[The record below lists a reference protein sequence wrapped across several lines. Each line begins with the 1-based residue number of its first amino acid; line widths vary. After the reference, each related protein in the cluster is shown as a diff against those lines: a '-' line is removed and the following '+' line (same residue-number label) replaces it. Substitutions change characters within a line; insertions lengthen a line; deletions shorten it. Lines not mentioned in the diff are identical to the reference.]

1 MMSRPR
7 EKAVEQEVEQEVVR
21 PRRVIR
27 PPSYLQDYE
36 VSYPQRHLTFADEY
50 TQAVRDDDVLSYIRE
65 MREESRQL
73 RQHVQRISDIIATSP
88 ALAPPH
94 VSSLSFHESEGVSAK
109 PMAASMLASYQDDRN
124 PSQSDNTPL
133 VPPRDESLHK
143 GRDNRQ
149 DLIEDLTSSLKKMGK
164 MNSSQSQSGQST
176 PRYTEPPNSDVSA
189 QYVPRHD
196 ANVHDSRQPQ
206 TNPHRWQCDD
216 SVLPSNQTSYPAWD
230 FHHHKDVYSELPC
243 TEYRSAKDIHDPF
256 FDNHGR
262 TIQRPALHDQLNS
275 NLLHSRGPEHY
286 RTNERLYLSDPTYRH
301 LGAQGPHRTWHSS
314 PMQYRGP
321 TPTIPDFVHDDPRE
335 FTRLKIALDNLLP
348 DDATESFKFQILI
361 DHLKLEDA
369 LLVADSYSHSRYP
382 FSDTMRA
389 LTDMYGQPHQL
400 ALQRISN
407 LMDGPNIK
415 SGDVKA
421 FKGFALKVRA
431 LVGMLNQLGSPG
443 WTELKCGSHV
453 SRLLAKLPYDLRANF
468 KRFINP
474 LQTPIPSLMDLADWL
489 EYEVRVQVDGTQY
502 CTYPVYEKQ
511 GFRKDKRTGDFP
523 RKLTTVLHGGEQTK
537 VSFDN
542 VKSTSVSS
550 DRKPEKPKKY
560 CPFCD
565 SIQHYMNQCSNFK
578 LLTKEQI
585 ENWIKTGQRC
595 WRCGRGHHSSKCT
608 LKAKCKKCDRR
619 HLEVLHDVNASST
632 SNGKSSSRASEGDN
646 IPIASTSQT
655 LYLDRPTS
663 SRQVLL
669 KLSRVIIWNGDKS
682 LETYAILDDG
692 SERTMLLHEAA
703 HCLDLQGKPEDL
715 ALRTVRH
722 EVHTI
727 HGNSVS
733 FSIASAS
740 LPDQA
745 FQIHGAFTA
754 KELGLV
760 QHTYPVNYLKE
771 RYRHLRNLPLP
782 EINEAQPLILIGSDY
797 PHLITPVE
805 PVRLGPPGGPAAVHT
820 RLGWTL
826 QGPSKF
832 LQPLLQPQQCL
843 FVSCLSSEAE
853 LFSQVEKLWKLDI
866 LPYQSEKVV
875 TRSRQDTDAIRI
887 LQEKT
892 IRVDVGGVKRYAT
905 PLLWKETLPPLH
917 APKEAVLTLL
927 RSTEKRLMREPQKA
941 ASYNAEI
948 NKLLQAGYVT
958 PISTKQCDLSPHSWY
973 IPHHMIHHND
983 KDRIVF
989 NCSFEFQGQSL
1000 NEHLLPGPT
1009 LGASLLGVL
1018 LRFREHPIAFCSDV
1032 RGMFHQVRL
1041 LDEDKPFLRFLWR
1054 NGKAMEPP
1062 TVYQWEVL
1070 PFGTTCS
1077 PCCATFALQSHV
1089 KNHLEPTD
1097 QVRQTVECGFYV
1109 DNCLQSVPTARQA
1122 VELVNRLQSH
1132 LLEGGFEL
1140 RQWASNVPTVI
1151 QHLPDVLKSES
1162 NEIWLRQEST
1172 NPQERALGLIWQCK
1186 SDTLEY
1192 KPYHSEEGDI
1202 TMRKIY
1208 RTLAKQ
1214 YDPLGFL
1221 IPFTTR
1227 AKIIVQMLWSNKRDW
1242 DDPCLP
1248 SDLLDSWHQW
1258 ESELPQLSQ
1267 ISQPRCYS
1275 PCLQSTV
1282 RRRSLHVFCDAS
1294 ERAYGSVAYLSTEDV
1309 QSNIQVA
1316 FLAARSRVAPK
1327 KQLSIPRLELCAA
1340 LTGAQLGTVLTKEL
1354 TLEIHNCVYWTDST
1368 TVLAWLQSDSCRYKV
1383 FVGTRITEIQELSDP
1398 KSWHYVNSSLNP
1410 ADDITRGLSLI
1421 QLSED
1426 TRWNKGPSFLLQS
1439 SSYWPKAPE
1448 GHNAE
1453 DFKELRKS
1461 TFCGLLNKTAAPV
1474 KPDVLKFN
1482 DYQELLKATVQ
1493 SLDKVTNGKYP
1504 PDADD
1509 FCEAE
1514 LTVLRNCQMQDFH
1527 EEYALLKEGK
1537 NVSGHSRLMK
1547 LAPEYDHNS
1556 ALIRVGGRLRR
1567 CENLNNDV
1575 LHPVVLTP
1583 GHPVTKLLIKHYDTQ
1598 LHHPGAG
1605 RVHAELRRKFW
1616 ILRGREAIKKHQH
1629 RCIDCNKW
1637 RGKPAVPRMADLPP
1651 SSLRLFKPPFYS
1663 TGIDCF
1669 GPLVIKIGRRTEK
1682 RWGIIYKCLTT
1693 RAVYL
1698 DLLDHMDTD
1707 SFLMS
1712 LRRFIARRG
1721 KPYELLS
1728 DQGTNFKGGHNELND
1743 AFCQIHPTLREQ
1755 LAKEQIRFRFNPP
1768 SAPHFGGS
1776 WEREVRSVKTSL
1788 RTTLGAQIVTEEVLR
1803 TILIEVESILNSRP
1817 LGYVSSDVGDPDPVT
1832 PNSLL
1837 MGRPD
1842 SSLPQVVYPESDL
1855 LSRKR
1860 WRHSQI
1866 LSDHFWKHFIQDFLP
1881 TLQARQK
1888 WNKEEENM
1896 TVGTVVLIADDQLPR
1911 ALWRV
1916 GTVTSVF
1923 PGSDGRVRTAS
1934 IKVKDHT
1941 YTRPVSRLIRLPAL
1955 PPDTDDT
1962 Q

>member
-1 MMSRPR
+1 MTSRPR
-7 EKAVEQEVEQEVVR
+7 EKLVEQEVVR

-27 PPSYLQDYE
+27 PPLHLQDYE
-36 VSYPQRHLTFADEY
+36 VSYPQRHLTFPDEQVSVV
-50 TQAVRDDDVLSYIRE
+50 TNADVLSCIRE

-73 RQHVQRISDIIATSP
+73 RQDVQRISDIIATSP
-88 ALAPPH
+88 GLAPPQ
-94 VSSLSFHESEGVSAK
+94 VSSPSHGMDYRVSST
-109 PMAASMLASYQDDRN
+109 PIAASMLAPQQDDRK
-124 PSQSDNTPL
+124 PSQAENTPVL
-133 VPPRDESLHK
+133 PPRDESLHK
-143 GRDNRQ
+143 RGDGHQ
-149 DLIEDLTSSLKKMGK
+149 DLIADLTHSLKTMGK
-164 MNSSQSQSGQST
+164 LSSSQSHSGQST
-176 PRYTEPPNSDVSA
+176 PQYTEPPQCDNDSS
-189 QYVPRHD
+189 QYLPSHA
-196 ANVHDSRQPQ
+196 ANVHESRQSQ
-206 TNPHRWQCDD
+206 YDRHWCQSDNPKLQRPN
-216 SVLPSNQTSYPAWD
+216 PSSYPAWD
-230 FHHHKDVYSELPC
+230 SQHSLNNAKVGHPYSEFQ
-243 TEYRSAKDIHDPF
+243 SANDTYDPYSG
-256 FDNHGR
+256 DRGR
-262 TIQRPALHDQLNS
+262 TLQRTSLFD
-275 NLLHSRGPEHY
+275 SRPYFQHNRRHESY
-286 RTNERLYLSDPTYRH
+286 CDNERFHLSDASFPPLEERG
-301 LGAQGPHRTWHSS
+301 LDRGLFLS
-314 PMQYRGP
+314 PVQYRGP

-335 FTRLKIALDNLLP
+335 FTRLKIALDNVLP
-348 DDATESFKFQILI
+348 NNATESFKFQILM

-369 LLVADSYSHSRYP
+369 LLVADSYSHSSYP

-400 ALQRISN
+400 ALQRISQ

-421 FKGFALKVRA
+421 FKAFALRVRA

-468 KRFINP
+468 KRFVNP
-474 LQTPIPSLMDLADWL
+474 LQNPVPTLIDLADWL
-489 EYEVRVQVDGTQY
+489 EYEVRVQVEGTQY
-502 CTYPVYEKQ
+502 GTYHEPDKQ
-511 GFRKDKRTGDFP
+511 AFRKDKRVGFMQ
-523 RKLTTVLHGGEQTK
+523 RKQTTVLHGGEQTCL
-537 VSFDN
+537 SIEN
-542 VKSTSVSS
+542 VKTTSVST
-550 DRKPEKPKKY
+550 DKKPEKPKKY

-585 ENWIKTGQRC
+585 ENWIKTGNRC

-608 LKAKCKKCDRR
+608 LKAKCKKCERR
-619 HLEVLHDVNASST
+619 HLEVLHDVNASSD
-632 SNGKSSSRASEGDN
+632 SKWKDRSKESEGN
-646 IPIASTSQT
+646 TIPLTSTSQT

-663 SRQVLL
+663 GRQVLL
-669 KLSRVIIWNGDKS
+669 KLSRVVLWNGDKS
-682 LETYAILDDG
+682 LETYAVLDDG
-692 SERTMLLHEAA
+692 SERTILLHDAA
-703 HCLDLQGKPEDL
+703 QRLGLQGKPEDL
-715 ALRTVRH
+715 ALRTVRQ

-727 HGNSVS
+727 QGHSVS
-733 FSIASAS
+733 FSISPVS
-740 LPDQA
+740 LPDRA

-760 QHTYPVNYLKE
+760 QHTYPITYLQEK
-771 RYRHLRNLPLP
+771 YHHLRNLPLP
-782 EINEAQPLILIGSDY
+782 DITQAQPLVLIGSDY

-826 QGPSKF
+826 QGPSRF
-832 LQPLLQPQQCL
+832 LQSVLQPQECL
-843 FVSCLSSEAE
+843 FVSCSSPETE
-853 LFSQVEKLWKLDI
+853 LFNQVERLWKLDI
-866 LPYQSEKVV
+866 VPYQSEKVV
-875 TRSRQDTDAIRI
+875 TRSRQDTEAIRI

-892 IRVDVGGVKRYAT
+892 IRMDIEGVQRYAT
-905 PLLWKETLPPLH
+905 PLLWKESLPPLN
-917 APKEAVLTLL
+917 APKEAVLALL
-927 RSTEKRLMREPQKA
+927 HSTERRLMREPQRA
-941 ASYNAEI
+941 ISYNAEI
-948 NKLLQAGYVT
+948 QKLIQAGYIT
-958 PISTKQCDLSPHSWY
+958 PLTTNQCDLSLHSWY
-973 IPHHMIHHND
+973 IPHHMVNHNG

-1000 NEHLLPGPT
+1000 NEHLMPGPT

-1018 LRFREHPIAFCSDV
+1018 LRFREHPVAICSDI

-1041 LDEDKPFLRFLWR
+1041 LDEDKPYLRFLWR
-1054 NGKAMEPP
+1054 NEKTMEPA

-1089 KNHLEPTD
+1089 KNYLEPTD
-1097 QVRQTVECGFYV
+1097 EVRKTVERGFYV
-1109 DNCLQSVPTARQA
+1109 DNCLQSVPTEEQA
-1122 VELVNRLQSH
+1122 EKLVHRLQDH
-1132 LLEGGFEL
+1132 LSKGGFEL

-1151 QHLPDVLKSES
+1151 QHLPAELRSDSS
-1162 NEIWLRQEST
+1162 EIWLSQGT
-1172 NPQERALGLIWQCK
+1172 DNPQERTLGLLWQCK
-1186 SDTLEY
+1186 LDTLAY
-1192 KPYHSEEGDI
+1192 KPHQGEDGEI
-1202 TMRKIY
+1202 TMRTIY

-1221 IPFTTR
+1221 IPYTTR
-1227 AKIIVQMLWSNKRDW
+1227 AKIIVQMLWDKKRSW

-1248 SDLLDSWHQW
+1248 AHLLDAWRQW
-1258 ESELPQLSQ
+1258 ESELPALAK

-1275 PCLQSTV
+1275 SCLQSTV
-1282 RRRSLHVFCDAS
+1282 KCRNLHIFCDAS
-1294 ERAYGSVAYLSTEDV
+1294 EKAYGSVAYLTTEDD
-1309 QSNIQVA
+1309 QSNIQVS

-1327 KQLSIPRLELCAA
+1327 KQLSIARLELCAA
-1340 LTGAQLGTVLTKEL
+1340 LTGAQLGSVLQKEL
-1354 TLEIHNCVYWTDST
+1354 TLEIHNCVFWTDST

-1383 FVGTRITEIQELSDP
+1383 FVGVRITEIQELSDP
-1398 KSWHYVNSSLNP
+1398 KTWRYVNSSSNP
-1410 ADDITRGLSLI
+1410 ADDITRGLTLD
-1421 QLSED
+1421 QLAGNTS
-1426 TRWNKGPSFLLQS
+1426 WNKGPDFLLYP
-1439 SSYWPKAPE
+1439 SSYWPKTPE
-1448 GHNAE
+1448 CLNTE
-1453 DFKELRKS
+1453 DIQELKKS
-1461 TFCGLLNKTAAPV
+1461 AFCGVVNETKGTV
-1474 KPDVLKFN
+1474 IPDALQFQS
-1482 DYQELLKATVQ
+1482 YQELLEATVQ
-1493 SLDKVTNGKYP
+1493 SLNGAAANKGP

-1509 FCEAE
+1509 FSEAE
-1514 LTVLRNCQMQDFH
+1514 LTVLRHCQMQDFP

-1537 NVSGHSRLMK
+1537 NVPNRSRLMK
-1547 LAPEYDHNS
+1547 LTPEYDNNS

-1567 CENLNNDV
+1567 CDSLNDEF
-1575 LHPVVLTP
+1575 LHPIVLSP
-1583 GHPVTKLLIKHYDTQ
+1583 SHPVSKLLIKHYDNK

-1605 RVHAELRRKFW
+1605 RVYAELRRKFW
-1616 ILRGREAIKKHQH
+1616 ILRGREAIKKYQH
-1629 RCIDCNKW
+1629 ECFECNKW
-1637 RGKPAVPRMADLPP
+1637 RGKAAVPRMADLPP
-1651 SSLRLFKPPFYS
+1651 SSLRLFRPPFYS
-1663 TGIDCF
+1663 TGVDCF

-1693 RAVYL
+1693 RAVHL

-1728 DQGTNFKGGHNELND
+1728 DQGTNFKGGHTELEET
-1743 AFCQIHPTLREQ
+1743 FHQIQPTIKDQ

-1788 RTTLGAQIVTEEVLR
+1788 RTTLGAQVVTEEVLR
-1803 TILIEVESILNSRP
+1803 TILLEVESILNSRP

-1842 SSLPQVVYPESDL
+1842 SSLPQVVYPDSDL

-1866 LSDHFWKHFIQDFLP
+1866 LSDHFWKHFIHDFLP

-1888 WNKEEENM
+1888 WNQDKENI
-1896 TVGTVVLIADDQLPR
+1896 TVGTVVLIADEQMPR

-1916 GTVTSVF
+1916 GTVTSVI
-1923 PGSDGRVRTAS
+1923 PGSDGRVRSAS

-1941 YTRPVSRLIRLPAL
+1941 YTRPIARLIRLPAL
-1955 PPDTDDT
+1955 PPDTDDS